1 MKDLEYQGDSEDIDF
16 PPVKYSD
23 DILFKDKTNHSFFNK
38 LKRFIKL
45 NLKCVIILLSI
56 IITLIIAIIL
66 ILFYTLRK
74 SQKDKI
80 INEEWTGGF
89 ITLKL
94 TNINQSEDNVTV
106 FNYEK
111 MNLTKGDFV
120 VNENN
125 NALENKRILEED
137 NIKKNIYK
145 IKNKEIQDISFNIR
159 FKRPITSMNEMFKDN
174 IYLYSINFNNLITNE
189 IENINSAFKNCI
201 NLINVDFG
209 NFDNNK
215 IESMDNTF
223 DNCSSVK
230 KIDLSSF
237 EFNNINS
244 MVNTFKRCEN
254 LEYLRM
260 DNFVF
265 YYYINTSGIFESVN
279 EGINL
284 IINEEKN
291 ISYINNEY
299 NLKKIISKGDNCTS
313 FIPNCKICNSN
324 YFCEKCQD
332 NYTVSYSNLQ
342 CNLNNESLTNDS
354 TVPTI
359 IITAEPTTNITAEPS
374 TNITAEHTTNITA
387 KTTTNITAE
396 PSTNITAEH
405 TTNITAEHTTNITAV
420 PTTNIT
426 AEYTTNITAE
436 PSTSTTPNLP
446 QIQQPNLPQVQQL
459 NLPQIQ

>member
-94 TNINQSEDNVTV
+94 SNINEKEENITV
-106 FNYEK
+106 FNYGQMELNK
-111 MNLTKGDFV
+111 NDFTVNTTQQNL
-120 VNENN
+120 
-125 NALENKRILEED
+125 RILNEGKETKYIFD
-137 NIKKNIYK
+137 LKN
-145 IKNKEIQDISFNIR
+145 NPNHQDISFNIT

-174 IYLYSINFNNLITNE
+174 IYLDSINFNNLITNE

-223 DNCSSVK
+223 ENCSSIK
-230 KIDLSSF
+230 EIDLSSF
-237 EFNNINS
+237 NVPQLNS
-244 MVNTFKRCEN
+244 MANTFKNCKK
-254 LEYLRM
+254 LESLRM
-260 DNFVF
+260 DNFEINSN
-265 YYYINTSGIFESVN
+265 INTTGIFDS
-279 EGINL
+279 
-284 IINEEKN
+284 
-291 ISYINNEY
+291 INN
-299 NLKKIISKGDNCTS
+299 KINIVIK
-313 FIPNCKICNSN
+313 
-324 YFCEKCQD
+324 
-332 NYTVSYSNLQ
+332 TV
-342 CNLNNESLTNDS
+342 E
-354 TVPTI
+354 I
-359 IITAEPTTNITAEPS
+359 
-374 TNITAEHTTNITA
+374 
-387 KTTTNITAE
+387 
-396 PSTNITAEH
+396 
-405 TTNITAEHTTNITAV
+405 
-420 PTTNIT
+420 
-426 AEYTTNITAE
+426 
-436 PSTSTTPNLP
+436 
-446 QIQQPNLPQVQQL
+446 
-459 NLPQIQ
+459 

>member
-1 MKDLEYQGDSEDIDF
+1 MSDFNFREDDKDYDF
-16 PPVKYSD
+16 PPVKYSG
-23 DILFKDKTNHSFFNK
+23 DIKFKDKTNHSLFNK
-38 LKRFIKL
+38 LKRYIKL
-45 NLKCVIILLSI
+45 NSRCLL
-56 IITLIIAIIL
+56 IIL
-66 ILFYTLRK
+66 IIIVLIILIISIAYFYSKK
-74 SQKDKI
+74 SKDDNK
-80 INEEWTGGF
+80 NNFKEEWTGGF

-174 IYLYSINFNNLITNE
+174 IYLDSINFTNLITNE
-189 IENINSAFKNCI
+189 IENINSAFENCI
-201 NLINVDFG
+201 MLNNIEFG
-209 NFDNNK
+209 NFNDNK

-237 EFNNINS
+237 EFININS
-244 MVNTFKRCEN
+244 MFNTFKRCEN

-265 YYYINTSGIFESVN
+265 YSYINTSGIFESVN

-291 ISYINNEY
+291 ISYIRNAY
-299 NLKKIISKGDNCTS
+299 NLKKIISKDENCTS
-313 FIPNCKICNSN
+313 LILNCKICNSN

-332 NYTVSYSNLQ
+332 NYIVSNSNLQ
-342 CNLNNESLTNDS
+342 
-354 TVPTI
+354 
-359 IITAEPTTNITAEPS
+359 
-374 TNITAEHTTNITA
+374 
-387 KTTTNITAE
+387 
-396 PSTNITAEH
+396 
-405 TTNITAEHTTNITAV
+405 
-420 PTTNIT
+420 
-426 AEYTTNITAE
+426 
-436 PSTSTTPNLP
+436 
-446 QIQQPNLPQVQQL
+446 
-459 NLPQIQ
+459 